1 MNFGSKLLLIALT
14 TMHLHTEVNKSLFLP
29 LPLPLIEGFYQNMYL
44 RIIYCIEKQKVK
56 LFGSRL
62 LMTQSIFVFRQIIL
76 LLKPLTTFNTIYEMI
91 AGKSKG
97 IGFFIMCNTHMTF
110 SISSTLEGPEAL
122 FFLKYFL
129 NIFQFYIIHFNFLPH
144 TY

>member
-62 LMTQSIFVFRQIIL
+62 LMTQGIFVFRQIIL
-76 LLKPLTTFNTIYEMI
+76 LLNYLERTNEIMI
-91 AGKSKG
+91 
-97 IGFFIMCNTHMTF
+97 
-110 SISSTLEGPEAL
+110 
-122 FFLKYFL
+122 
-129 NIFQFYIIHFNFLPH
+129 
-144 TY
+144 

>member
-62 LMTQSIFVFRQIIL
+62 LMTQSILHDNIHTDRLLNTIL
-76 LLKPLTTFNTIYEMI
+76 LPTK
-91 AGKSKG
+91 K
-97 IGFFIMCNTHMTF
+97 
-110 SISSTLEGPEAL
+110 
-122 FFLKYFL
+122 
-129 NIFQFYIIHFNFLPH
+129 
-144 TY
+144 

>member
-56 LFGSRL
+56 LFGSRQKWLTSRKKCEYWL
-62 LMTQSIFVFRQIIL
+62 LMGRVYRGTIFNKF
-76 LLKPLTTFNTIYEMI
+76 
-91 AGKSKG
+91 
-97 IGFFIMCNTHMTF
+97 
-110 SISSTLEGPEAL
+110 
-122 FFLKYFL
+122 
-129 NIFQFYIIHFNFLPH
+129 
-144 TY
+144 